1 MDFQVRS
8 CAWCFFVEEFSN
20 FQTNLFI
27 ILHKLSLF
35 FRCHKSTAYHLGL
48 YKDSYPSKA
57 NSCITYVLV
66 FRDWQNI
73 FLQLCPWYQRS
84 YLKYV
89 NIFNFSNVIVCD
101 QIGRFLILGH
111 KFPYKST
118 PNALLLLTFTK
129 NKPFEQK
136 NFCKY
141 FLGYF
146 LKILGNFWF
155 QHL

>member
-89 NIFNFSNVIVCD
+89 NIFYFKQCD
-101 QIGRFLILGH
+101 RVWPDWTIFNSWSQISLQEYPKCFVTFDFYE
-111 KFPYKST
+111 KQTFWAKK
-118 PNALLLLTFTK
+118 LL
-129 NKPFEQK
+129 
-136 NFCKY
+136 
-141 FLGYF
+141 
-146 LKILGNFWF
+146 
-155 QHL
+155 